1 MYFTKIWLRADNKD
15 FCMIFFYYNNLMDSL
30 LLKCIIVV
38 YCNEVTMLFNEV
50 FCEDGISSGIS
61 W

>member
-1 MYFTKIWLRADNKD
+1 
-15 FCMIFFYYNNLMDSL
+15 MDSL
-30 LLKCIIVV
+30 LLKCIIVA

-61 W
+61 

>member
-15 FCMIFFYYNNLMDSL
+15 LCVIFFYYNNLIYSL
-30 LLKCIIVV
+30 LLKWIIVV
-38 YCNEVTMLFNEV
+38 YCNEVTMIFNEV
-50 FCEDGISSGIS
+50 FWEDGIGSGIS